1 MVTAAEGDHCF
12 AIPSLD
18 VEKRVRASRPLE
30 VDVAFER
37 TGEFPFLCCSE
48 GPGTTETGVV
58 VVTAG
63 AKAILDLPR
72 TLEML
77 AERADLHANYV
88 GAVERGERNLS
99 LYNIWRLAQGLGLA
113 ADELMQELPAR
124 KGKR

>member
-1 MVTAAEGDHCF
+1 M
-12 AIPSLD
+12 SLARLPAMN
-18 VEKRVRASRPLE
+18 RVVVNKPQPLE
-30 VDVAFER
+30 ARFALERDRVQAAFSSRLREFRVAKQ
-37 TGEFPFLCCSE
+37 L
-48 GPGTTETGVV
+48 
-58 VVTAG
+58 
-63 AKAILDLPR
+63 

-124 KGKR
+124 KSKR